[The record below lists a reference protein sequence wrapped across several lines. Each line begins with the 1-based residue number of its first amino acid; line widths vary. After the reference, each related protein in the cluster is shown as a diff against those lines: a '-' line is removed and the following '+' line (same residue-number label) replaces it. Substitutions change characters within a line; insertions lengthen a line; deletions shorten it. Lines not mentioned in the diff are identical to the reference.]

1 MIIQLIYPY
10 SAFFVSI
17 LLASSPALAIEKPK
31 LMLARTFQP
40 SVVITDYWV
49 SEKLDGVRA
58 RWNGHQLISRGGI
71 ALAAPNWFIDGFP
84 DMPLDG
90 ELWMARGEYQQT
102 VSIIKKQKPHSGWKK
117 IKFMIFDLP
126 DHQGSFSN
134 RLAVMRNIDE
144 QIQTPYLSIIPQ
156 YQLSTNE
163 ELMHHLKIITNKGG
177 EGIMLHHKTGIYRS
191 GRSNDLLKLK
201 LFTDAEASVIGYR
214 AGKGQFAGK
223 MGAIKVRSSTGK
235 IFFIGSGFSHKDR
248 ERPPAIG
255 STISFRY
262 QGFTDS
268 GIPRFAVF
276 IRVRNEP

>member
-1 MIIQLIYPY
+1 MIQLIYPY